1 MVEWERGAPSEPG
14 GAGGTGRSLCVPA
27 FASAGPAGK
36 KCVVGP
42 ATILAAQ
49 RLNPPSLGE
58 LGLTLVST
66 SAPSPGQD
74 CPEAHA

>member
-1 MVEWERGAPSEPG
+1 MVEWEQGASSELG
-14 GAGGTGRSLCVPA
+14 GAGGTGRRLCVPA
-27 FASAGPAGK
+27 FVSVGPAGE

-42 ATILAAQ
+42 AAILAAR

-74 CPEAHA
+74 CPEARA